1 MAKRT
6 ITDEEIALIKAMLG
20 RDMKNN
26 DIQFFFNRPDRP
38 VNSGRITGIRNG
50 TYGPSKSIS
59 AASNTE
65 LDTFI
70 AGHADGVALAGAS
83 TVAPDLPSG
92 DPLSDEAVAT
102 LFKKCDDG
110 LWRLTLGETDL
121 HECKKSF
128 GLKHPS
134 PWLRA
139 VAALANNSGGY
150 IFFGIPDKGSI
161 DENGVNVG
169 EVAIGMNTDEFA
181 KMDPADVTRKVK
193 SVFDPTPR
201 IRTRLV
207 VIGGASIG
215 IIYVERHESRP
226 VIATKNEGND
236 VSEGDIYYRYPGQ
249 SARIK
254 YSDLR
259 TLLDTRDRDSRE
271 QVLPMV
277 ERLLQLGP
285 ERALIADLV
294 DGTLSDGKQAIRI
307 DEKLVEKL
315 TFIKE
320 GEFSEN
326 AGAPTLRL
334 IGDVQASSDNDL
346 TPTKFGLVTR
356 DALIDAFLDQS
367 DPDEP
372 EAYIRFAVE
381 VGQDGWYP
389 LHYFAKLA
397 GKSRAELEEFINS
410 LSITSKRK
418 ENYIKRI
425 QPGAAFVAP
434 VGTPKAFLDRLL
446 AGEKLAVIDAKEAS
460 AVAQALEGLPDG
472 LEAEPKEIL
481 WLLKQC
487 NHFLK
492 GKPAQSYARRA
503 NCRVDELLYASD

>member
-6 ITDEEIALIKAMLG
+6 ITDVEIALIKAMLS

-59 AASNTE
+59 AASNKD
-65 LDTFI
+65 LDAFI
-70 AGHADGVALAGAS
+70 AAYAGGAATAGATTVALDLS
-83 TVAPDLPSG
+83 TG
-92 DPLSDEAVAT
+92 DPLADDMIAS
-102 LFKKCDDG
+102 LFTEGNDG
-110 LWRLTLGETDL
+110 LWRLGLGETDL
-121 HECKKSF
+121 HECKTSF
-128 GLKHPS
+128 GLKHPGA
-134 PWLRA
+134 WLRA

-150 IFFGIPDKGSI
+150 IFFGIPDKGTV
-161 DENGVNVG
+161 DENGVDVG
-169 EVAIGMNTDEFA
+169 DVALGMKTDEFA

-201 IRTRLV
+201 VRTRLV
-207 VIGGASIG
+207 EIGGASIG
-215 IIYVERHESRP
+215 VVYVAQHESRP
-226 VIATKNEGND
+226 VIATKNEGYD
-236 VSEGDIYYRYPGQ
+236 VREGDIYYRYPGQ

-259 TLLDTRDRDSRE
+259 TLLDARDRDARE
-271 QVLPMV
+271 QILPMV

-285 ERALIADLV
+285 ERTLIADLV
-294 DGTLSDGKQAIRI
+294 DGTLTDGKHAIRI

-315 TFIKE
+315 TFVKE
-320 GEFSEN
+320 GEFSEV

-334 IGDVQASSDNDL
+334 IGDVQASTDKDTGS
-346 TPTKFGLVTR
+346 TKFGLVTR

-397 GKSRAELEEFINS
+397 GMSRAELEAFINS
-410 LSITSKRK
+410 LNITSKRK

-425 QPGAAFVAP
+425 QPGAAFDAP

-446 AGEKLAVIDAKEAS
+446 AGEKLAVIDAKEAG
-460 AVAQALEGLPDG
+460 AVAQALEGLPDDF
-472 LEAEPKEIL
+472 EAEPKEIL

-503 NCRVDELLYASD
+503 NCRVDELLFSSG